1 MAFLG
6 VVGFALGVGASAA
19 ATSAIVV
26 GGMVVGAAVGALYSA
41 VTGGNI
47 LKGVLYGAIGGAVVG
62 AGAAVYS
69 GAMATSIGGEALAA
83 GGGIDATGAIVT
95 SSQTAGLAAGEA
107 GLAQAGSLAAAGKL
121 AAAAPAT
128 GGGIFTGGGTLGS
141 TMQGVAAMGSMGQAF
156 LSGSQQLDP
165 DALLAEKEKDRQLQ
179 LELQKLRNDGAAGST
194 SYAETMARIASAE
207 KLANA
212 DRVESARQFD
222 KKLEESV
229 YKDRTDREDEKEGR
243 ERFERGLLEASDY
256 VRGNNQTASIA
267 ETSNQRRA
275 LPNPIWYGGKSQ
287 QQEAIT

>member
-6 VVGFALGVGASAA
+6 VIGFALGVGASAA

-107 GLAQAGSLAAAGKL
+107 GLAQAGSLAAA
-121 AAAAPAT
+121 APAT
-128 GGGIFTGGGTLGS
+128 GGIFTGGGTLGS